1 MSRSALRTENAEAL
15 KPGRIKL
22 LIVDDDNVH
31 RVIIRRFAKLL
42 DFEIAEAGSYES
54 AVLLI
59 GQESFDCITLDLS
72 LQARDGME
80 VLRYLWHNGRRIP
93 VLIISAADDAKR
105 SESTMQAE
113 LMNFNVLH
121 VVKKPLDLQAL
132 RQALIQLRLIAEFDG
147 GHGRPT

>member
-1 MSRSALRTENAEAL
+1 MSRSALRTANAEAL

-31 RVIIRRFAKLL
+31 RVIIKRFAKLL
-42 DFEIAEAGSYES
+42 DFEIAEAGSYER
-54 AVLLI
+54 AVQLI
-59 GQESFDCITLDLS
+59 DQETFDCITLDLS
-72 LQARDGME
+72 LQAHDGME
-80 VLRYLWHNGRRIP
+80 VLRYLWHNGRKIP
-93 VLIISAADDAKR
+93 VLIISAADDIKR

-132 RQALIQLRLIAEFDG
+132 RQALSQLRLIAEFDCS
-147 GHGRPT
+147 RVQPS

>member
-15 KPGRIKL
+15 KPDRIKL

-31 RVIIRRFAKLL
+31 RVIIKRFAKIL
-42 DFEIAEAGSYES
+42 DFDIAEAASFDR

-59 GQESFDCITLDLS
+59 DQEHFDCITLDLS
-72 LQARDGME
+72 LDARDGMD
-80 VLRYLWHNGRRIP
+80 VLRHLWHNGRLIP
-93 VLIISAADDAKR
+93 VLIISGADDSKR

-113 LMNFNVLH
+113 LMRFNVLH

-132 RQALIQLRLIAEFDG
+132 REALTKLKSIVEFQGD
-147 GHGRPT
+147 RPV